1 MWQHWKI
8 LGDSFGGFLTI
19 RSILYAWK
27 NLKDI
32 QSLPLAPGKFTASDV
47 TQQVASGCWWRG
59 PFLLLPFLFFLPF
72 PPPTP
77 LPPPPPSSSSFS
89 LLLSFL
95 LFLSFLPCPLRFENI
110 QLSFLGRE
118 REREKKRE
126 REGLCV
132 APSVSPGHWSQS
144 LVANISPQETAAL
157 NSITIVFNRVKVSEF
172 AWWGV

>member
-118 REREKKRE
+118 REREREKERE
-126 REGLCV
+126 RRTMRCTFSFTGPLEPVAGSKYLSARDCCV
-132 APSVSPGHWSQS
+132 
-144 LVANISPQETAAL
+144 
-157 NSITIVFNRVKVSEF
+157 EF
-172 AWWGV
+172 HYNCV

>member
-77 LPPPPPSSSSFS
+77 LPPPPPSSSVRTTPTNKVNKSRSSSFNFIS
-89 LLLSFL
+89 SFA
-95 LFLSFLPCPLRFENI
+95 SNIIESSSGICVPSAPIAALR
-110 QLSFLGRE
+110 SRDS
-118 REREKKRE
+118 
-126 REGLCV
+126 C
-132 APSVSPGHWSQS
+132 SQS
-144 LVANISPQETAAL
+144 SRRFGILISELWLVPA
-157 NSITIVFNRVKVSEF
+157 VCC
-172 AWWGV
+172 